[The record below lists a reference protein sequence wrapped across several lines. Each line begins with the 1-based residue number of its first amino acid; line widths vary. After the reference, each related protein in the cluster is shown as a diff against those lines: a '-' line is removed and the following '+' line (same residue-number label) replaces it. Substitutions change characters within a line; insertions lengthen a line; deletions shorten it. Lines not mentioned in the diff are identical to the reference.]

1 MKSGGSGKGQRPLPA
16 VSRSNLSLAFNLRFL
31 ADALGASGVAIQM
44 SAYLLLRV
52 RAERAGLRVPVGHLM
67 DRTVSQEPA
76 ITRIPHKRAKRRFS
90 NAIKKP
96 GATPV
101 ELLSAAHPTSSV
113 AK

>member
-1 MKSGGSGKGQRPLPA
+1 MARA
-16 VSRSNLSLAFNLRFL
+16 VSK
-31 ADALGASGVAIQM
+31 
-44 SAYLLLRV
+44 
-52 RAERAGLRVPVGHLM
+52 
-67 DRTVSQEPA
+67 EPA
-76 ITRIPHKRAKRRFS
+76 ITRIPRKRAMRRFS